1 MEVWGPPYNCG
12 SWVSVTGVKGQRRGQ
27 IRFLFSQIKKAFLMI
42 MEHHGLLGNTRFSFE
57 FHKCLIILAS
67 SRFSMSDTLS
77 GIVQVSCWGR
87 LWSEFHFLL
96 FEHVFW
102 GWLKGDDSLLVPAY
116 LKPQYQLIQWKGRV
130 HVPTCT

>member
-1 MEVWGPPYNCG
+1 
-12 SWVSVTGVKGQRRGQ
+12 
-27 IRFLFSQIKKAFLMI
+27 MI

-57 FHKCLIILAS
+57 FHKCLIILTS
-67 SRFSMSDTLS
+67 SHFSMSDTLF

-87 LWSEFHFLL
+87 LWSEFHFLI

-116 LKPQYQLIQWKGRV
+116 LQPWYQLIQWKGRV